1 MFLLR
6 FFLYNIILAI
16 ISFAVPGIAA
26 YAQET
31 VEYKFSCGRS
41 GTLEVSPDADLWQWK
56 VGEGS
61 AKDLI
66 VSVSTGVQF
75 GKKGYDCTYARL
87 TLNKPQTVTAVTV
100 SASRMTHLPG

>member
-1 MFLLR
+1 MFHFR

-26 YAQET
+26 YAQENAL
-31 VEYKFSCGRS
+31 YKFSRDHS
-41 GTLEVSPDADLWQWK
+41 GTLEISPDADLWQWE

-75 GKKGYDCTYARL
+75 GKKGYDGTYARL